1 MERQIPL
8 IEVPLERLDA
18 FSGYGPRHRRVR
30 GIRAVQPLERHPLGI
45 VSDGMDYP
53 IKRILNRHGLRHVP
67 VVANRMVY
75 REGAY
80 RLEFPYGREGC
91 PSGVC
96 KCGVAEAVS
105 ADSKTLLIGDGLSDC
120 CLARSASFTLA
131 RQGRPC
137 TAAAAEGYPYFT
149 YLDFF

>member
-1 MERQIPL
+1 MRYS
-8 IEVPLERLDA
+8 R
-18 FSGYGPRHRRVR
+18 SK
-30 GIRAVQPLERHPLGI
+30 GIPLGI

-91 PSGVC
+91 ASGVC

-105 ADSKTLLIGDGLSDC
+105 GDGKTLLIGDGLSDC
-120 CLARSASFTLA
+120 CLARSASF
-131 RQGRPC
+131 RGWK
-137 TAAAAEGYPYFT
+137 FSM
-149 YLDFF
+149 